1 MKVRGRGKGREEG
14 EEGMRLRGNVLDTE
28 LDHRF
33 GPDFESNFG
42 SILLRKSKMCDQ
54 KIVFF
59 FRLRRAISH
68 ERSKNVSKSAAGE
81 KFLAA
86 VAQPCFLIA
95 RGQTSILK

>member
-1 MKVRGRGKGREEG
+1 
-14 EEGMRLRGNVLDTE
+14 MRLRGNVLDIE

-59 FRLRRAISH
+59 FACGELSLMKEAKKSQKAPQA
-68 ERSKNVSKSAAGE
+68 KNFGV
-81 KFLAA
+81 F
-86 VAQPCFLIA
+86 
-95 RGQTSILK
+95 